1 MTHLPKFSPSLL
13 HPRYWLT
20 WCGIG
25 LLWLVVQ
32 LPYPVL
38 YRLGCGMGRLAMR
51 LMKRR
56 VRIAHRN
63 LELCFPQMPEQ
74 ERQEMVK
81 KNFESVG
88 MGLMETG
95 MAWFWPDSRIN
106 RWVDVTGMDN
116 TKMHFAEG
124 KGILLIGVHF
134 LTLELGARVFGM
146 HIPGIGVYRP
156 NDNPLLD
163 WLQTWGRL
171 RSNKT
176 MIDRKDLKGMVR
188 ALKSGDVV
196 WYAPDHDYGPRSSV
210 FVPFFAVEQTATTT
224 GTWMLAKMSK
234 ACLVPFVPR
243 RKPDG
248 KGYELIM
255 LEGETTPPLE
265 TAEETAAWMNKVV
278 ERCILMAPEQYMW
291 LHRRFK
297 TRPEGVPD
305 RYARLKQA
313 ATRGDNLSASDFSDR
328 SGIHH

>member
-32 LPYPVL
+32 LPYPII
-38 YRLGCGMGRLAMR
+38 YRLGCGIGRLAMR

-63 LELCFPQMPEQ
+63 LELCFPQMPEP
-74 ERQEMVK
+74 EREQMVK

-88 MGLMETG
+88 MGVMETG
-95 MAWFWPDSRIN
+95 IAWFWPDHRIE
-106 RWVDVTGMDN
+106 RWVDVSGMED
-116 TKMHFAEG
+116 TKMHFDQG
-124 KGILLIGVHF
+124 QGILLIGVHF

-188 ALKSGDVV
+188 ALKNGDVV
-196 WYAPDHDYGPRSSV
+196 WYAPDHDYGPRASV
-210 FVPFFAVEQTATTT
+210 FVPFFAVEQTATTS

-243 RKPDG
+243 RKPNG
-248 KGYELIM
+248 RGYELIM
-255 LEGETTPPLE
+255 LEGELSPPLE
-265 TAEETAAWMNKVV
+265 SAEETAAWMNKVV

-297 TRPEGVPD
+297 TRPEGAPSL
-305 RYARLKQA
+305 Y
-313 ATRGDNLSASDFSDR
+313 
-328 SGIHH
+328 